1 MDQEASRQKQYPEDY
16 QYREDEINLID
27 YFRVIWKWKVFVVI
41 MVVLCAGMAVG
52 VTMGKYPI
60 RHVTEC
66 IIALNFPGIEKHRN
80 PDDTLFDK
88 NQIIT
93 PAILSR
99 AVVSL
104 QKEEARSLRG
114 MIAIK
119 AIMPP
124 DVQAEKR
131 KESYAFFPNQF
142 RLTLAT
148 EQKDIFSEEENSRI
162 LLSIVDEYRT
172 EFERKYGEEPLVAI
186 SFPDDFLANY
196 DYGEVV
202 DTFKT
207 KIDTFIKFL
216 DSKVKK
222 AGFFRSQKTGLSFID
237 IKSDAESLR
246 NIELS
251 KTEAIIGTLK
261 LTKNK
266 EDLIN
271 QYKYNIRKIEIRKRK
286 KEKEAS
292 VAHRLLKEMRQ
303 TGRYELSKN
312 ASSEKGTSLVLDS
325 SFIENLIK
333 NDYFSSLLKTALKA
347 EVEAKNLEVDKEFLE
362 KKIIILK
369 GKKEGKE
376 KEKIAC
382 IQKSLKTIQ
391 DEISILSQRAN
402 ELNMEY
408 LRRSVADAVQVI
420 KDPET
425 FETRSGN
432 LKKTA
437 LLAAVVGLFFS
448 IFLAFFIEY
457 IRNASKAARKGD

>member
-1 MDQEASRQKQYPEDY
+1 MDQKVSRQKQYPEDY

-52 VTMGKYPI
+52 ITMGKYPI

-99 AVVSL
+99 AAASL
-104 QKEEARSLRG
+104 QKEETKSLMG

-124 DVQAEKR
+124 DVQEKR

-142 RLTLAT
+142 SLILAT
-148 EQKDIFSEEENSRI
+148 EEKDIFSEEENSRI
-162 LLSIVDEYRT
+162 LLSIADEYRKK
-172 EFERKYGEEPLVAI
+172 FERKYGEEPLVAI
-186 SFPDDFLANY
+186 GFTDDFLAKY

-202 DTFKT
+202 DIFKT
-207 KIDTFIKFL
+207 KIDTFVKFL

-222 AGFFRSQKTGLSFID
+222 AGFFRSQKTGFSFID
-237 IKSDAESLR
+237 IKGDVESLR

-271 QYKYNIRKIEIRKRK
+271 QYKYNIREIEIRKRK

-303 TGRYELSKN
+303 TGRYELSKE

-333 NDYFSSLLKTALKA
+333 NDYFSSLLRTALKA

-362 KKIIILK
+362 KKIVVLK
-369 GKKEGKE
+369 EKKDGKE
-376 KEKIAC
+376 KENIAC
-382 IQKSLKTIQ
+382 VQKSLKTIQ

-408 LRRSVADAVQVI
+408 LRRSVAGAVQVI

-432 LKKTA
+432 LKKTS
-437 LLAAVVGLFFS
+437 LLAAVVGLFFA

-457 IRNASKAARKGD
+457 IKTASKKSEA

>member
-1 MDQEASRQKQYPEDY
+1 MEGIIMEDNRRPEY
-16 QYREDEINLID
+16 YEDEIELID
-27 YFRVIWKWKVFVVI
+27 YLRVLWRWKWVIALMVVI
-41 MVVLCAGMAVG
+41 CAGAAIG
-52 VTMGKYPI
+52 ITMVKYPTKYA
-60 RHVTEC
+60 TEC

-80 PDDTLFDK
+80 PDGTLFDK

-99 AVVSL
+99 AVASL
-104 QKEEARSLRG
+104 QKEETLSLRG
-114 MIAIK
+114 IIAIK

-124 DVQAEKR
+124 DVQEKR

-142 RLTLAT
+142 SLTLAT
-148 EQKDIFSEEENSRI
+148 EQKDIFSEEEKSLI
-162 LLSIVDEYRT
+162 LLSIVDEYRK

-186 SFPDDFLANY
+186 NFPDDFLANY

-222 AGFFRSQKTGLSFID
+222 AGFFRSQKTGRLSFID

-286 KEKEAS
+286 KEKEAL

-303 TGRYELSKN
+303 TGRYELSKE

-362 KKIIILK
+362 KKIDLLK

-382 IQKSLKTIQ
+382 IQESLKAIQ
-391 DEISILSQRAN
+391 DKIRLLSQRAN
-402 ELNMEY
+402 DLNMEY
-408 LRRSVADAVQVI
+408 LRRSVAGAVQVI

-457 IRNASKAARKGD
+457 IRNASKAARKVD

>member
-1 MDQEASRQKQYPEDY
+1 MENNRRPEY
-16 QYREDEINLID
+16 YEDEVELID
-27 YFRVIWKWKVFVVI
+27 YLRLLWRWKWVIALMVVI
-41 MVVLCAGMAVG
+41 CAGAAIG
-52 VTMGKYPI
+52 ITMVKYPTKYI
-60 RHVTEC
+60 TEC

-80 PDDTLFDK
+80 PDGTLFDK

-99 AVVSL
+99 AAASL
-104 QKEEARSLRG
+104 QKEEVVSLRE

-119 AIMPP
+119 AIIPP
-124 DVQAEKR
+124 EVQEEIKKAEKR
-131 KESYAFFPNQF
+131 KESYAFFSNQF
-142 RLTLAT
+142 SLALAT
-148 EQKDIFSEEENSRI
+148 EQKDIFSEEEKSRI
-162 LLSIVDEYRT
+162 LLSIVDEYRK

-186 SFPDDFLANY
+186 NFSDDLLAKY

-222 AGFFRSQKTGLSFID
+222 AGFFRSQKTGRLSFID

-292 VAHRLLKEMRQ
+292 IAHRLLKEMRQ
-303 TGRYELSKN
+303 TGRYELSKE

-369 GKKEGKE
+369 EKKDGKPKN
-376 KEKIAC
+376 IAC
-382 IQKSLKTIQ
+382 VQKSLKTVK

-408 LRRSVADAVQVI
+408 LRRSVAGAVQVI

-425 FETRSGN
+425 FKTRSGN

-457 IRNASKAARKGD
+457 IGNASKAAQKGD

>member
-1 MDQEASRQKQYPEDY
+1 MENNGRPEY
-16 QYREDEINLID
+16 YEDEIELID
-27 YFRVIWKWKVFVVI
+27 YLRVLWKWKWVIALMVVI
-41 MVVLCAGMAVG
+41 CAGAAIG
-52 VTMGKYPI
+52 ITMVKYPTKYA
-60 RHVTEC
+60 TEC

-99 AVVSL
+99 AAASL
-104 QKEEARSLRG
+104 QKEEALSLRG

-124 DVQAEKR
+124 EVQAEIKKAEKR

-142 RLTLAT
+142 SLTLTT

-186 SFPDDFLANY
+186 NFPDDFLANY

-207 KIDTFIKFL
+207 KIATFIKFL

-286 KEKEAS
+286 KEKEAA
-292 VAHRLLKEMRQ
+292 VAHRMLKQMRQ
-303 TGRYELSKN
+303 TGRYKLSKD

-333 NDYFSSLLKTALKA
+333 NDYFSSLLKTALNA

-382 IQKSLKTIQ
+382 IQESLKAIQ
-391 DEISILSQRAN
+391 DKIRLLSQRAN

-408 LRRSVADAVQVI
+408 LRRAVAGAVQVI

-437 LLAAVVGLFFS
+437 LLAAVVGLFFA

-457 IRNASKAARKGD
+457 IKTASKKSKA

>member
-1 MDQEASRQKQYPEDY
+1 MENNKMPEY
-16 QYREDEINLID
+16 YEDEIDLID
-27 YFRVIWKWKVFVVI
+27 YLRVLWRWKWVIALMVVI
-41 MVVLCAGMAVG
+41 CAGAAIGITMA
-52 VTMGKYPI
+52 KYPTQY
-60 RHVTEC
+60 VTEC
-66 IIALNFPGIEKHRN
+66 IVALNFPGIEKHRN
-80 PDDTLFDK
+80 PDNTLFDK

-93 PAILSR
+93 PAILSM
-99 AVVSL
+99 AAASL
-104 QKEEARSLRG
+104 QKEETLSLRG

-124 DVQAEKR
+124 GVQKEIKKAEKR

-142 RLTLAT
+142 SLTLAT

-162 LLSIVDEYRT
+162 LLSIVDEYRK

-186 SFPDDFLANY
+186 SFSDDFLAKY
-196 DYGEVV
+196 DYGEIV
-202 DTFKT
+202 DIFKT
-207 KIDTFIKFL
+207 KIDIFIKFL

-222 AGFFRSQKTGLSFID
+222 AGFFRSQNTGLSFID
-237 IKSDAESLR
+237 IKGDVESFR

-251 KTEAIIGTLK
+251 KTEAIIRTLK

-271 QYKYNIRKIEIRKRK
+271 QYKYNIREIEIRKRK

-303 TGRYELSKN
+303 TGRYELSKK

-362 KKIIILK
+362 KKIAVLK
-369 GKKEGKE
+369 EKKDE
-376 KEKIAC
+376 KEKGNIVG

-408 LRRSVADAVQVI
+408 LRKSVAGAVQVI

-437 LLAAVVGLFFS
+437 LLAAVVGLFFA
-448 IFLAFFIEY
+448 IFLAFFVEY
-457 IRNASKAARKGD
+457 IRNASKAA

>member
-1 MDQEASRQKQYPEDY
+1 
-16 QYREDEINLID
+16 
-27 YFRVIWKWKVFVVI
+27 
-41 MVVLCAGMAVG
+41 
-52 VTMGKYPI
+52 
-60 RHVTEC
+60 
-66 IIALNFPGIEKHRN
+66 
-80 PDDTLFDK
+80 
-88 NQIIT
+88 
-93 PAILSR
+93 
-99 AVVSL
+99 
-104 QKEEARSLRG
+104 

-124 DVQAEKR
+124 EVQEEIKKAEKR

-142 RLTLAT
+142 SLTLAT

-162 LLSIVDEYRT
+162 LLSIADEYRK

-186 SFPDDFLANY
+186 SFSDDFLAKY

-207 KIDTFIKFL
+207 KIDIFIKFL

-222 AGFFRSQKTGLSFID
+222 AGFFRSQNTGLSFID
-237 IKSDAESLR
+237 IKGDVESFR

-271 QYKYNIRKIEIRKRK
+271 QYKYNIREIEIRKRK

-292 VAHRLLKEMRQ
+292 VAHKLLKEMRQ
-303 TGRYELSKN
+303 TGRYELSKK

-362 KKIIILK
+362 KKIAVLK
-369 GKKEGKE
+369 EKKDE
-376 KEKIAC
+376 KEKGNIVG
-382 IQKSLKTIQ
+382 IRKSLKTIQ

-408 LRRSVADAVQVI
+408 LRRSVAGAVQVI

-437 LLAAVVGLFFS
+437 LLAAVVGLFFA
-448 IFLAFFIEY
+448 IFLAFFVEY
-457 IRNASKAARKGD
+457 IRNASKAA

>member
-1 MDQEASRQKQYPEDY
+1 MEGIIMEDNRRPEY
-16 QYREDEINLID
+16 YEDEIELID
-27 YFRVIWKWKVFVVI
+27 YLRVLWRWKWVIALMVVI
-41 MVVLCAGMAVG
+41 CAGAAIG
-52 VTMGKYPI
+52 ITMVKYPTKYA
-60 RHVTEC
+60 TEC

-80 PDDTLFDK
+80 PDGTLFDK

-99 AVVSL
+99 AVASL
-104 QKEEARSLRG
+104 EKEETLSLRG
-114 MIAIK
+114 IIAIK

-131 KESYAFFPNQF
+131 KESYAFFPNQLS
-142 RLTLAT
+142 LTLAT
-148 EQKDIFSEEENSRI
+148 ERENIFSEEEKSLI

-186 SFPDDFLANY
+186 SFPDDFLAKY

-202 DTFKT
+202 DIFKT

-222 AGFFRSQKTGLSFID
+222 AGFFRSQNTGFSFID
-237 IKSDAESLR
+237 IKGDVESLR

-271 QYKYNIRKIEIRKRK
+271 QYKYNIREIEIRKRK

-303 TGRYELSKN
+303 TGRYELSKD

-333 NDYFSSLLKTALKA
+333 NDYFSSLLRTALKA

-362 KKIIILK
+362 KKIDILK
-369 GKKEGKE
+369 AKKEGKE
-376 KEKIAC
+376 KENIDC

-408 LRRSVADAVQVI
+408 LRRSVAGAVQVI

-432 LKKTA
+432 PKKTA

-448 IFLAFFIEY
+448 IFLAFFIEH
-457 IRNASKAARKGD
+457 IRNASKAARKVD

>member
-1 MDQEASRQKQYPEDY
+1 MEDNRRPEY
-16 QYREDEINLID
+16 YEDEIELID
-27 YFRVIWKWKVFVVI
+27 YLRVLWKWKVFIVL
-41 MVVLCAGMAVG
+41 MVVLCAGAAIG
-52 VTMGKYPI
+52 ITMVKYPTKY
-60 RHVTEC
+60 VTEC
-66 IIALNFPGIEKHRN
+66 IISLNFPGIEKHRN

-99 AVVSL
+99 ATASL
-104 QKEEARSLRG
+104 QKEKALSLRG

-124 DVQAEKR
+124 DVQEEIKKAGKR

-142 RLTLAT
+142 SLTLAT
-148 EQKDIFSEEENSRI
+148 ERENIFSEEEKSLI
-162 LLSIVDEYRT
+162 FLSIADEYRR

-186 SFPDDFLANY
+186 SFPDDFLAKY
-196 DYGEVV
+196 DYGEIV
-202 DTFKT
+202 DIFKT

-237 IKSDAESLR
+237 IKSDVESLR
-246 NIELS
+246 NIELL
-251 KTEAIIGTLK
+251 KTEAIIRTLK

-266 EDLIN
+266 ENLIN

-303 TGRYELSKN
+303 TGRYELSRE

-347 EVEAKNLEVDKEFLE
+347 EVEAKSLEVDKEFLE
-362 KKIIILK
+362 KKIVILK
-369 GKKEGKE
+369 EKKEGKQ
-376 KEKIAC
+376 KENIAC
-382 IQKSLKTIQ
+382 VQKSLKTIQ

-402 ELNMEY
+402 DLNMEC
-408 LRRSVADAVQVI
+408 LRRSVAGAVQVI

-448 IFLAFFIEY
+448 IFLAFFIEH
-457 IRNASKAARKGD
+457 IRNASKAA

>member
-1 MDQEASRQKQYPEDY
+1 MEGIIMEDNRRPEY
-16 QYREDEINLID
+16 YEDEIELID
-27 YFRVIWKWKVFVVI
+27 YLRVLWKWKVFIVL
-41 MVVLCAGMAVG
+41 MVVLCAGAAIG
-52 VTMGKYPI
+52 ITMVKYPTKY
-60 RHVTEC
+60 VTEC
-66 IIALNFPGIEKHRN
+66 IISLNFPGIEKHRN

-99 AVVSL
+99 ATASL
-104 QKEEARSLRG
+104 QKEKALSLRG

-124 DVQAEKR
+124 DVQEEIKKAGKR

-142 RLTLAT
+142 SLTLAT
-148 EQKDIFSEEENSRI
+148 ERENIFSEEEKSLI
-162 LLSIVDEYRT
+162 FLSIADEYRR

-186 SFPDDFLANY
+186 SFPDDFLAKY
-196 DYGEVV
+196 DYGEIV
-202 DTFKT
+202 DIFKT

-237 IKSDAESLR
+237 IKSDVESLR
-246 NIELS
+246 NIELL
-251 KTEAIIGTLK
+251 KTEAIIRTLK

-266 EDLIN
+266 ENLIN

-303 TGRYELSKN
+303 TGRYELSRE

-347 EVEAKNLEVDKEFLE
+347 EVEAKSLEVDKEFLE
-362 KKIIILK
+362 KKIVILK
-369 GKKEGKE
+369 EKKEGKQ
-376 KEKIAC
+376 KENIAC
-382 IQKSLKTIQ
+382 VQKSLKTIQ

-402 ELNMEY
+402 DLNMEC
-408 LRRSVADAVQVI
+408 LRRSVAGAVQVI

-448 IFLAFFIEY
+448 IFLAFFIEH
-457 IRNASKAARKGD
+457 IRNASKAA

>member
-1 MDQEASRQKQYPEDY
+1 MEDNRRPECY
-16 QYREDEINLID
+16 EDEIELID
-27 YFRVIWKWKVFVVI
+27 YLRVLWKWKVFIVL
-41 MVVLCAGMAVG
+41 MVVLCAGAAIG
-52 VTMGKYPI
+52 ITMVKYPTKY
-60 RHVTEC
+60 VTEC
-66 IIALNFPGIEKHRN
+66 IISLNFPGIEKHRN

-99 AVVSL
+99 ATASL
-104 QKEEARSLRG
+104 QKEKALSLRG

-119 AIMPP
+119 AIMLP
-124 DVQAEKR
+124 DVQEEIKKAEKR
-131 KESYAFFPNQF
+131 KESYVFFPNQF
-142 RLTLAT
+142 SLTLAT
-148 EQKDIFSEEENSRI
+148 ERENIFLEEEKSLI
-162 LLSIVDEYRT
+162 LLSIADEYRR

-186 SFPDDFLANY
+186 SFPDDFLAKY
-196 DYGEVV
+196 DYGEIV
-202 DTFKT
+202 DIFKT
-207 KIDTFIKFL
+207 KMDTFIKFL

-222 AGFFRSQKTGLSFID
+222 AGFFRSQKTGFSFID
-237 IKSDAESLR
+237 IKSDVESLR

-303 TGRYELSKN
+303 TDRYELSKE

-347 EVEAKNLEVDKEFLE
+347 GVEAKNLEVDKEFLE

-369 GKKEGKE
+369 EKKEGNE

-382 IQKSLKTIQ
+382 IQESLKAIQ
-391 DEISILSQRAN
+391 NKIRLLSQRAN
-402 ELNMEY
+402 DLNMEY
-408 LRRSVADAVQVI
+408 QRKLVAGAVQII

-432 LKKTA
+432 PKKTA

-448 IFLAFFIEY
+448 IFLAFFVEY
-457 IRNASKAARKGD
+457 IRNATKSSPGNK

>member
-1 MDQEASRQKQYPEDY
+1 MEDNRRPEY
-16 QYREDEINLID
+16 YEDEIELID
-27 YFRVIWKWKVFVVI
+27 YLRVLWKWKVFIVL
-41 MVVLCAGMAVG
+41 MVVLCAGAAIG
-52 VTMGKYPI
+52 ITMVKYPTKY
-60 RHVTEC
+60 VTEC
-66 IIALNFPGIEKHRN
+66 IISLNFPGIEKHRN

-99 AVVSL
+99 ATASL
-104 QKEEARSLRG
+104 QKEKALSLRG

-124 DVQAEKR
+124 DVQEEIKKAGKR

-142 RLTLAT
+142 SLTLAT
-148 EQKDIFSEEENSRI
+148 ERENIFSEEEKSLI
-162 LLSIVDEYRT
+162 FLSIADEYRR

-186 SFPDDFLANY
+186 SFPDDFLAKY
-196 DYGEVV
+196 DYGEIV
-202 DTFKT
+202 DIFKT

-237 IKSDAESLR
+237 IKSDVESLR
-246 NIELS
+246 NIELL
-251 KTEAIIGTLK
+251 KTEAIIRTLK

-266 EDLIN
+266 ENLIN

-303 TGRYELSKN
+303 TGRYELSKE

-347 EVEAKNLEVDKEFLE
+347 EVEAKSLEVDKEFLE
-362 KKIIILK
+362 KKIVILK
-369 GKKEGKE
+369 EKKEGKQ
-376 KEKIAC
+376 KENIAC
-382 IQKSLKTIQ
+382 VQKSLKTIQ

-402 ELNMEY
+402 DLNMEC
-408 LRRSVADAVQVI
+408 LRRSVAGAVQVI

-457 IRNASKAARKGD
+457 IRNASKAA